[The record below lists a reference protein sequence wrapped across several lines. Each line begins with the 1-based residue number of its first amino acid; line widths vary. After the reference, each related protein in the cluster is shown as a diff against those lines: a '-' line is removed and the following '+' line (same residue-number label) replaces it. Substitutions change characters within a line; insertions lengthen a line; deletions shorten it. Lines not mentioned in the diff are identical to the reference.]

1 MKKLIPISFVVLIF
15 AVLYGCS
22 DSSTESK
29 SSTITQTNISVANDS
44 LYIFFNISGTTYDF
58 SQKDSNL
65 VFTGLPEI
73 NCDVKM
79 TAGVADIWL
88 YNSDSSNV
96 WGRHYTAHSSD
107 SLIMTFIPNKYKFS
121 LSGFT
126 GTGTI
131 KARKP

>member
-1 MKKLIPISFVVLIF
+1 MKKLIPIFSVVLF
-15 AVLYGCS
+15 FTFLYGCS

-29 SSTITQTNISVANDS
+29 QTTTQTQIAVANDS
-44 LYIFFNISGTTYDF
+44 MYITFNVSGTTYDF

-65 VFTGLPEI
+65 LFSGLPEI
-73 NCDVKM
+73 NCDVKL
-79 TAGVADIWL
+79 TAGSADIWL
-88 YNSDSSNV
+88 YNNDSTNV

-107 SLIMTFIPNKYKFS
+107 SLIMTFIPKKYKFS